1 MNWNR
6 CSDRPPTENC
16 DSKIVKKRCAAT
28 KVYLMSRN
36 SSRPFPNDQ
45 FSQQVTGF
53 PMNDYDLPID
63 GTGNQTPASVREITP
78 RELARIRPLPVI
90 IDIREEEEFMRGH
103 IDGARQ
109 ISRTTLERRIR
120 EIAPDPTTPIVVYC
134 AVGNRGS
141 LAAEH
146 LQRLGYRKAFSLKG
160 GLQQW
165 LEAGGMVECPKSSSF
180 AGIR

>member
-1 MNWNR
+1 M
-6 CSDRPPTENC
+6 
-16 DSKIVKKRCAAT
+16 

-36 SSRPFPNDQ
+36 SSRPSPNDQ

-63 GTGNQTPASVREITP
+63 GTGNETPASVREITP

-90 IDIREEEEFMRGH
+90 IDIREEAEFMRGH

-109 ISRTTLERRIR
+109 ISRATLERRIR

-165 LEAGGMVECPKSSSF
+165 LEAGGMVECPKSSSL